1 MYRGTTPTITFK
13 IKTELDL
20 NDISECW
27 ITFKTVLGKKID
39 FGKDSMIIDPE
50 EKTIDITMSQEETL
64 FYTPGK
70 ILVQLRIKMNDGT
83 AYASNIN
90 ELTMKDILKDGEI

>member
-1 MYRGTTPTITFK
+1 MRRGTTPTITFK

-39 FGKDSMIIDPE
+39 FGKDQLFIDPE
-50 EKTIDITMSQEETL
+50 LKTIEVSFSQAETL

-70 ILVQLRIKMNDGT
+70 IMVQLRLKMNDET
-83 AYASNIN
+83 AYASKIA
-90 ELTMKDILKDGEI
+90 ELTMEDILKDGEI